1 MIGNTMKVYLVI
13 EIKMRKVDNEKQSS
27 VIVVFSTYEKAC
39 KHAKKLK
46 EENKNDPEFYYDYE
60 IQQWEEN

>member
-39 KHAKKLK
+39 KHARNLKKK
-46 EENKNDPEFYYDYE
+46 TKTIRNFITIMKYN
-60 IQQWEEN
+60 NGK